1 MVRATNAVASH
12 RRRKRLMK
20 LAKGFWG
27 DRKNHLRLTQD
38 AVAKA
43 LADSYRHRKLKKR
56 DFKSLWISRLSVAA
70 KMNGLS
76 YCSLIDGLKKKGA
89 ILNRKVLSEMAL
101 HDAQGFAALVNEIK
115 PFVVAR

>member
-56 DFKSLWISRLSVAA
+56 DFKSLWITRLSVAA
-70 KMNGLS
+70 KLNGMS
-76 YCSLIDGLKKKGA
+76 YCALIDGLKKKGSL
-89 ILNRKVLSEMAL
+89 LNRKVLSEMAI
-101 HDAQGFAALVNEIK
+101 HDPQGFASVVNEIR
-115 PFVVAR
+115 PQVAAA